1 MQIEPEKVGEH
12 ETESLIVE
20 EASEKDGEPVMRV
33 TEQES
38 ESLTVNELETEP
50 LIMEPEAELLAAY
63 DQETDSLQ

>member
-38 ESLTVNELETEP
+38 KSLTVNELETEP